1 MRRAVAAL
9 GLCLLLTGCASA
21 QEEQAREPRITLE
34 ANETRYEPPIEEEA
48 ATVTP
53 EVETGP
59 ETALEAPEA
68 LEPTA
73 AWEPVGAAEPEPTYW
88 EPTYAEVGQWEPT
101 YAEQSYVEPAHVEP
115 TDAGPAPDAGYSGY
129 VAEYDPLYNEDGPSR
144 DMPGWHDGYL
154 ETYYDA
160 SGHYMAGEWEL
171 DDEGFY
177 RDSDGRYIVGVDI
190 ADTNPE
196 TGQPYQYGD
205 VVETGRGE
213 AVVYDFGSGAKVHDF
228 ATAW

>member
-9 GLCLLLTGCASA
+9 GLCLLLTACASA
-21 QEEQAREPRITLE
+21 QAEQAMEPRITLE
-34 ANETRYEPPIEEEA
+34 ANEARYEPPIEAEA
-48 ATVTP
+48 APITP
-53 EVETGP
+53 EGETGP

-68 LEPTA
+68 LEPTE
-73 AWEPVGAAEPEPTYW
+73 AWEQVEVAEPETAYW
-88 EPTYAEVGQWEPT
+88 EPAQEAQWEEPT
-101 YAEQSYVEPAHVEP
+101 YVEPAYVES
-115 TDAGPAPDAGYSGY
+115 TDVGTASDTGYSGY